1 MTTEQ
6 LRVLIANEREDRIAL
21 VTTLVA
27 RPRSHRDRGLDATSP
42 TSAR

>member
-1 MTTEQ
+1 VTIDHKH

-27 RPRSHRDRGLDATSP
+27 GLGTW
-42 TSAR
+42 